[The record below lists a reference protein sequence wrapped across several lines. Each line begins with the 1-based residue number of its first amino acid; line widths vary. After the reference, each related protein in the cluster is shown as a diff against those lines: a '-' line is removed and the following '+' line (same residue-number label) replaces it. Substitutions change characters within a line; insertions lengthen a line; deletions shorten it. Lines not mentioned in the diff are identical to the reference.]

1 MIHFFI
7 TRRHFVFITRR
18 LAQKKSPK
26 KKLAA
31 CRSATDM
38 ASSFDDARR
47 ERHARELEEM
57 TLLLRFPFGCGPL
70 VDSHRRCMEAHRD
83 WRPCDALRV
92 RDAAPPSGEKRIS
105 TACLPPVSPRG

>member
-1 MIHFFI
+1 M
-7 TRRHFVFITRR
+7 
-18 LAQKKSPK
+18 SPH
-26 KKLAA
+26 
-31 CRSATDM
+31 TM

-92 RDAAPPSGEKRIS
+92 RDAAPPFGREPKPEPS
-105 TACLPPVSPRG
+105 RGRH